1 MRAKWKSK
9 GKIDTCGSRRKAEI
23 IGIASN
29 EGDSNT
35 SGTVVKEEVEQ
46 LVVNFLG
53 MSPAD
58 SLMFDEPTLES

>member
-1 MRAKWKSK
+1 M
-9 GKIDTCGSRRKAEI
+9 
-23 IGIASN
+23 
-29 EGDSNT
+29 
-35 SGTVVKEEVEQ
+35 KEEVEQ